1 MYKLIGLVIIASVLL
16 VGAFFVGCV
25 VGTTVSPL
33 QQPVES
39 NAPASAVPGVTSH
52 A

>member
-1 MYKLIGLVIIASVLL
+1 MAKLIGLVIIAGVLL
-16 VGAFFVGCV
+16 VGAFFIGYV

-39 NAPASAVPGVTSH
+39 SAPAAAELGVIAH
-52 A
+52 D